1 MSFCPCYKRKEKK
14 VNRKEKKRKDN
25 YRKEK
30 KRIEKKKLKRSEGR
44 RRKIKKCSASRVDN
58 LKSTESCGISA
69 NKKQNITF

>member
-14 VNRKEKKRKDN
+14 VNGKGKKRKEKN
-25 YRKEK
+25 RKEK
-30 KRIEKKKLKRSEGR
+30 VKKLKRSEGR